1 MLNYVVDPEGNTYEI
16 EATTYAGDR
25 SFVDAAKTAARR
37 YKYMTSHFNGEP
49 LHSSA
54 VNEVTFRLFRKQV
67 SATTEQINQTLA
79 TLTDLGFTYLYE
91 DVFLVVVNPHPP
103 GVWLTASGSS
113 GASMSFA
120 IFKRFQGVYGRENPR
135 AAATTPLT
143 LN

>member
-1 MLNYVVDPEGNTYEI
+1 MLNYMVDPEGNTYEI

-25 SFVDAAKTAARR
+25 SFVDAAKTALLS
-37 YKYMTSHFNGEP
+37 YNYMTSHFNGEP
-49 LHSSA
+49 MHSSA
-54 VNEVTFRLFRKQV
+54 ANKITFRLFRKQV

-113 GASMSFA
+113 GAS
-120 IFKRFQGVYGRENPR
+120 IE
-135 AAATTPLT
+135 LCDI
-143 LN
+143 

>member
-113 GASMSFA
+113 GAS
-120 IFKRFQGVYGRENPR
+120 IE
-135 AAATTPLT
+135 LCDI
-143 LN
+143 